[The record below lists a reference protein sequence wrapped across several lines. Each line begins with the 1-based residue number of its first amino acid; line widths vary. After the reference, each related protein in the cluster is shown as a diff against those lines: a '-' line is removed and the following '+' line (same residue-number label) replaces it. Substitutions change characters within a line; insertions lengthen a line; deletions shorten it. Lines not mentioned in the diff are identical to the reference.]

1 MFFVFPLISQDQ
13 FSVFLLVHTHA
24 HTHTFSLS
32 IVMPTHRDIA
42 SAIKDVLEDVN
53 DVSQKHN
60 DNPKMVENK
69 KVRVVY
75 SPSLLSCP

>member
-1 MFFVFPLISQDQ
+1 
-13 FSVFLLVHTHA
+13 
-24 HTHTFSLS
+24 
-32 IVMPTHRDIA
+32 MPTHRDIA
-42 SAIKDVLEDVN
+42 SAIKDVLDAVN